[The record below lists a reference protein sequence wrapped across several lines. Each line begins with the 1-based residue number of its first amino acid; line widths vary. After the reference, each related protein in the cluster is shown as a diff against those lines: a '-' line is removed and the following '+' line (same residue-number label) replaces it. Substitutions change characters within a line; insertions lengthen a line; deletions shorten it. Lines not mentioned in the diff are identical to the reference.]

1 MSSLFAMRAL
11 LFAGECLGASV
22 LLPGLAWL
30 LAATAKR
37 ASLRH
42 LIWLTALGTLLVLPV
57 AALVVPPRVVL
68 EQPAPAPEKLPVA
81 VETASV
87 ESDAAPAASVAATPA
102 PAKKSWRPGETDIAL
117 AAFAIWLAGVLWA
130 LLRLAIGTLGLAA
143 LRRRSRPHALAS
155 GDLPHVFG
163 RRECELRLSD
173 GRDGPLTWGVLRPVI
188 LLPKDSLAW
197 PRERLQA
204 VLLHELA
211 HVRRRDSLM
220 QSLSLIA
227 CAFYW
232 PNPLVWWAARAL
244 RREAE
249 IAADDAVLVAGVKAS
264 AYAGELVKLA
274 SEFRGR
280 RAALPGVAM
289 AGSALEARVKSALAP
304 NRVRTGVTSMDAF
317 RIALLGAAATAA
329 LALARPDIVQA
340 QDAPPPPP
348 APIAAPAELPPPP
361 PPPPEAADATPALPA
376 LPAVPPVPPA
386 PPRPAHVVR
395 VRVIHHKDGDV
406 EEQRDEHDVQ
416 VNQAEMD
423 RAMEEVRRSSEE
435 LKRVQPEIDKAMD
448 AAKIDAKVAEA
459 MRAVE
464 PKIRAEIARAMAQA
478 KPEVR
483 RAIAEAHISEK
494 VMKALKDAQPKID
507 AAMAEMRK
515 AHRDVQVRVERDD
528 NASGK
533 DDYNDDESD
542 SDSDNDDGKK

>member
-1 MSSLFAMRAL
+1 MSSLFATRAL
-11 LFAGECLGASV
+11 LFAAECLAASV
-22 LLPGLAWL
+22 LLPALAWL
-30 LAATAKR
+30 LASTIRR

-42 LIWLTALGTLLVLPV
+42 LVWLTALGTLLVLPAV
-57 AALVVPPRVVL
+57 ALIVPPRVVL
-68 EQPAPAPEKLPVA
+68 EQHAAAPQKLPA
-81 VETASV
+81 YVETAEVS
-87 ESDAAPAASVAATPA
+87 SDAAPPAIDVNAVPAAPKAQE
-102 PAKKSWRPGETDIAL
+102 KSWRPDKTDIAV
-117 AAFAIWLAGVLWA
+117 AAFAVWLAGVMWS
-130 LLRLAIGTLGLAA
+130 LLRLSAGAVGLAA

-155 GDLPHVFG
+155 GDLPQASG

-173 GRDGPLTWGVLRPVI
+173 GQDGPLTWGVWRPVI
-188 LLPKDSLAW
+188 LLPRDSLNW

-211 HVRRRDSLM
+211 HVRRHDSLM

-232 PNPLVWWAARAL
+232 PNPLMWWAARGL

-249 IAADDAVLVAGVKAS
+249 MAADDAVLVAGVKAS

-317 RIALLGAAATAA
+317 RIALLGAAATAT
-329 LALARPDIVQA
+329 LAFARPDIVQA
-340 QDAPPPPP
+340 QDAPPPP

-361 PPPPEAADATPALPA
+361 PPPPPAEADDATPA

-386 PPRPAHVVR
+386 PPKPAHVVR
-395 VRVIHHKDGDV
+395 IRTIHHKDGSVD
-406 EEQRDEHDVQ
+406 EQREEHDVQ

-423 RAMEEVRRSSEE
+423 RASEE
-435 LKRVQPEIDKAMD
+435 MRRADEEMKRIQPEIDKAR
-448 AAKIDAKVAEA
+448 AEAKIDAKVAEA

-464 PKIRAEIARAMAQA
+464 PKIRAEIARAIAES

-483 RAIAEAHISEK
+483 RAIADAHISEK
-494 VMKALKDAQPKID
+494 VMKALHDAQPKID

-515 AHRDVQVRVERDD
+515 AHQNIRIERVERDD
-528 NASGK
+528 NASEK
-533 DDYNDDESD
+533 DDPRDDE
-542 SDSDNDDGKK
+542 DDGDDNNQ

>member
-11 LFAGECLGASV
+11 LFAVECLGASV
-22 LLPGLAWL
+22 LLPGFAWI

-42 LIWLTALGTLLVLPV
+42 LVWLTALGTLLVLPV

-68 EQPAPAPEKLPVA
+68 EQPAPAPQKLPVT

-87 ESDAAPAASVAATPA
+87 ESDAAPAASVPATPA
-102 PAKKSWRPGETDIAL
+102 PAKKSLRPGETDLAL
-117 AAFAIWLAGVLWA
+117 AVFAIWLAGVLWA
-130 LLRLAIGTLGLAA
+130 LLRLAIGTMGLAA
-143 LRRRSRPHALAS
+143 LWRRSRPHALAS
-155 GDLPHVFG
+155 GDLPQIFG

-188 LLPKDSLAW
+188 LLPKDSLCW

-386 PPRPAHVVR
+386 PPKPAHVVR
-395 VRVIHHKDGDV
+395 VRVIHHKDGNV

-423 RAMEEVRRSSEE
+423 RAMEEVRRADEE
-435 LKRVQPEIDKAMD
+435 VRRAQPEIDKAMD

-494 VMKALKDAQPKID
+494 VMKALKDAQPRID

-528 NASGK
+528 NASEK

-542 SDSDNDDGKK
+542 SDNDDGKK